1 MASAYLTMRNLSR
14 SMVEARRNTFK
25 SPKPDRVRL
34 LVYDI
39 LQEVNRSDGYS
50 NLLLPQA
57 LTGADFEQRD
67 KGFATELLYGTLRMQ
82 GRHDYI
88 AAQVSDRS
96 WSEVDPG
103 IVDVVRLGAHQ
114 LFEMRVPSHAAVSAT
129 VELARKVI
137 GESKASFVNAL
148 LRKMSAQTLDQWLDP
163 VNEIKDPVTRLAIM
177 YSHPEWIVSAYY
189 DLLRDY
195 AEVEKLL
202 SANNLPA
209 SPTLVWWPGRS
220 TQAEFIALG
229 AVSTAYSPYGLK
241 YDGTPT
247 SLEAIRHRRAGVQ
260 DEGSQL
266 VASIFATVVAEEK
279 SWLDLCAGPGGKAA
293 LLASLAKVNGKDFT
307 ANEISKPRSEL
318 VKQVI
323 GTARLWVGD
332 GRDIAAHNEKF
343 GAILADVP
351 CTGLGALRRRPEVRW
366 RRQVSD
372 LRALTQLQRELS
384 DAAISIL
391 EVGGYF
397 GYATCSPH
405 LAETSIQVKDILN
418 SHPELELIDLTQYLP
433 AELQGAIRDGAL
445 SLWTHRHET
454 DAMYMAVFR
463 KKVLPSL

>member
-1 MASAYLTMRNLSR
+1 
-14 SMVEARRNTFK
+14 MVEARRNTFK

-57 LTGADFEQRD
+57 LADADFEQRD

-88 AAQVSDRS
+88 AAQVSDRN
-96 WSEVDPG
+96 WNEVDAG

-148 LRKMSAQTLDQWLDP
+148 LRKMSTQTLDQWLEP
-163 VNEIKDPVTRLAIM
+163 VNEIEDPVSRLSIM

-195 AEVEKLL
+195 AEIEKLL
-202 SANNLPA
+202 SANNSPA

-220 TQAEFIALG
+220 TKEEFVALG
-229 AVSTAYSPYGLK
+229 AVSTAYSAYGLK
-241 YDGTPT
+241 YEGTPA

-266 VASIFATVVAEEK
+266 VASIFASVVAEK
-279 SWLDLCAGPGGKAA
+279 KTWLDLCAGPGGKAA
-293 LLASLAKVNGKDFT
+293 LLASLAKENGKDFT

-323 GTARLWVGD
+323 GSARLWVGD
-332 GRDIAAHNEKF
+332 GRDIAGHNERF

-384 DAAISIL
+384 DAAISVL

-418 SHPELELIDLTQYLP
+418 NHPELEKIDLSQYLP
-433 AELQGAIRDGAL
+433 AELSGAIRDGAL

-454 DAMYMAVFR
+454 DAMYMAIFR
-463 KKVLPSL
+463 KKDPASL

>member
-1 MASAYLTMRNLSR
+1 
-14 SMVEARRNTFK
+14 MVEARRNTFK

-57 LTGADFEQRD
+57 LTDADFEQRD

-148 LRKMSAQTLDQWLDP
+148 LRKMSAQTLDQWLEP

-202 SANNLPA
+202 SANNSPA

-220 TQAEFIALG
+220 TQEEFISLG
-229 AVSTAYSPYGLK
+229 AVSTAFSPYGLK
-241 YDGTPT
+241 YEGTPA

-266 VASIFATVVAEEK
+266 VASIFTSVVAEEK

-293 LLASLAKVNGKDFT
+293 LLASIAKVNGRDFT

-332 GRDIAAHNEKF
+332 GRDIASHNERF

-418 SHPELELIDLTQYLP
+418 SHPELELVDLTEYLP
-433 AELQGAIRDGAL
+433 AGLHGAIRDGAL

-463 KKVLPSL
+463 KKDPLSL

>member
-1 MASAYLTMRNLSR
+1 
-14 SMVEARRNTFK
+14 MVEARRNTFK

-57 LTGADFEQRD
+57 LADADFEQRD

-88 AAQVSDRS
+88 AAQVSNRN

-148 LRKMSAQTLDQWLDP
+148 LRKMSAQTLDQWLEP

-202 SANNLPA
+202 SANNSPA

-220 TQAEFIALG
+220 TQEEFISLG
-229 AVSTAYSPYGLK
+229 AVSTAFSPYGLK
-241 YDGTPT
+241 YEGTPS

-266 VASIFATVVAEEK
+266 VASIFASIVAEEK

-293 LLASLAKVNGKDFT
+293 LLASIAKVNGRDFT

-332 GRDIAAHNEKF
+332 GRDIASHNERF

-391 EVGGYF
+391 EVDGYF

-418 SHPELELIDLTQYLP
+418 SHPELELVDVTEYLP
-433 AELQGAIRDGAL
+433 AGLHGAIRDGAL

-463 KKVLPSL
+463 KKDPLSL

>member
-1 MASAYLTMRNLSR
+1 
-14 SMVEARRNTFK
+14 MVEARRNTFK

-57 LTGADFEQRD
+57 LADADFEQRD

-88 AAQVSDRS
+88 AAQVSDRK
-96 WSEVDPG
+96 WSEVDSG

-148 LRKMSAQTLDQWLDP
+148 LRKMSAKSLDQWLEP

-195 AEVEKLL
+195 AEVKKLL
-202 SANNLPA
+202 SANNSPA

-220 TQAEFIALG
+220 TQEEFIALG
-229 AVSTAYSPYGLK
+229 AVSTTYSPYGLK
-241 YDGTPT
+241 YEGTPA

-266 VASIFATVVAEEK
+266 VASIFASVVAEQS

-323 GTARLWVGD
+323 GNARLWVGD
-332 GRDIAAHNEKF
+332 ARDIASHNEQF

-405 LAETSIQVKDILN
+405 LAETSIQVKDILSN
-418 SHPELELIDLTQYLP
+418 HPELELIDLTKYLP
-433 AELQGAIRDGAL
+433 PELHGAIRDGAL

-454 DAMYMAVFR
+454 DAMFMAVFR
-463 KKVLPSL
+463 KKDPTSL

>member
-1 MASAYLTMRNLSR
+1 
-14 SMVEARRNTFK
+14 MVEARRNTFK
-25 SPKPDRVRL
+25 LPKPDRVRL

-57 LTGADFEQRD
+57 LADADFEQRD

-88 AAQVSDRS
+88 AAQVSDRA
-96 WSEVDPG
+96 WSEVDAG
-103 IVDVVRLGAHQ
+103 IVDVARLGAHQ

-129 VELARKVI
+129 VELARKVL

-148 LRKMSAQTLDQWLDP
+148 LRKMSAQTLDQWLEP
-163 VNEIKDPVTRLAIM
+163 VNQIKDPVTRLAIM

-209 SPTLVWWPGRS
+209 RPTLVWWPGRS
-220 TQAEFIALG
+220 TQEEFIALG

-241 YDGTPT
+241 YEGTPS
-247 SLEAIRHRRAGVQ
+247 SLEAVRHRRAGVQ

-266 VASIFATVVAEEK
+266 VASIFASVVAKEK

-293 LLASLAKVNGKDFT
+293 LLASLAKENGKDFT
-307 ANEISKPRSEL
+307 ANEISKPRAEL

-332 GRDIAAHNEKF
+332 GRDIASHDEKF

-391 EVGGYF
+391 ENEGYF

-405 LAETSIQVKDILN
+405 LAETSIQVKDILTN
-418 SHPELELIDLTQYLP
+418 HPELELIDLTQYLP
-433 AELQGAIRDGAL
+433 AGLHGAIRDGAV

-454 DAMYMAVFR
+454 DAMYLAVFR
-463 KKVLPSL
+463 KKDLASL